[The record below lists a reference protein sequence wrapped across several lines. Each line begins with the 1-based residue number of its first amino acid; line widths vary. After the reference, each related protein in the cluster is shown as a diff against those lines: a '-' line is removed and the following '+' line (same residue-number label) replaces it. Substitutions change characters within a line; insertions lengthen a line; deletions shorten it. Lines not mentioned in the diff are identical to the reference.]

1 MAAKS
6 EAPRDPVRRW
16 TLIILG
22 VIVALYLY
30 SIIAD
35 RMTPYTS
42 QATVQAFIVRM
53 APEVSGRVQEVPV
66 SDNQK
71 VKAGDILFR
80 IDPQTYEIALR
91 QADARLASVGQ
102 TIGANTAAVAVAQ
115 ERLIEAQAKR
125 EHIIEQSNRTLE
137 LVKKGVYSE
146 ARKDLV
152 VKEIEV
158 AEASVREAN
167 SELERARQELGPK
180 GNDNPQFREALA
192 AVSKPSSILSERRLS
207 LPPTASSPICSLPTA
222 SMLTPVRPLTL
233 IDTADVWVNANFRE
247 KGMRMSRLA
256 AR

>member
-6 EAPRDPVRRW
+6 EVPCDPVIRW
-16 TLIILG
+16 TLIILAA
-22 VIVALYLY
+22 IVALYLY

-80 IDPQTYEIALR
+80 IDPQTYEIALK

-102 TIGANTAAVAVAQ
+102 TIGANTAAVAAAQ

-125 EHIIEQSNRTLE
+125 SGLKCLGWRPVPNNPEVAGPRAHQALPVIEQCFFAPETETPNFEFL
-137 LVKKGVYSE
+137 LFHF
-146 ARKDLV
+146 RK
-152 VKEIEV
+152 E
-158 AEASVREAN
+158 AEAIAPV
-167 SELERARQELGPK
+167 GTY
-180 GNDNPQFREALA
+180 F
-192 AVSKPSSILSERRLS
+192 
-207 LPPTASSPICSLPTA
+207 CSLSCRTVVYKGL
-222 SMLTPVRPLTL
+222 LTPFQLPAFY
-233 IDTADVWVNANFRE
+233 ADLRDPDF
-247 KGMRMSRLA
+247 
-256 AR
+256 